1 MLTSIFSQHFSIN
14 SFLFKLKMESDIQFL
29 SFFHKPGQD
38 WQTLK
43 FARVRQAQQ
52 DGKYWCEGCHED

>member
-1 MLTSIFSQHFSIN
+1 
-14 SFLFKLKMESDIQFL
+14 MESDIQFL